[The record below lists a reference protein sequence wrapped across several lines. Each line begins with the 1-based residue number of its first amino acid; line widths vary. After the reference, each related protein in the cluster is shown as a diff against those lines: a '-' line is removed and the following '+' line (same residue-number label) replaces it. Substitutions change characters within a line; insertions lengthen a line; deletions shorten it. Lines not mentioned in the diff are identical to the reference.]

1 MMTLTR
7 RSLALAAAGTVAAG
21 VPLRKLRAEALQGM
35 DALHLQD
42 PPKPVDVHFT
52 DADGTARTLADYA
65 GKGIVLNMWAT
76 WCVPCVAE
84 MPALAAFAS
93 VVAKDGI
100 VVLPLSSDRA
110 GAAIVTKFYKDLG
123 VGNLPVLLDPM
134 SAAAH
139 ALGIR
144 GIPTTLV
151 IDRKGR
157 EVAWLEGSFDWAS
170 DPAVAEIRKLV
181 G

>member
-1 MMTLTR
+1 MMTFTR
-7 RSLALAAAGTVAAG
+7 RALMAAAGTVALAA
-21 VPLRKLRAEALQGM
+21 PLRKPRAEDLQGM
-35 DALHLQD
+35 EALHRLD
-42 PPKPVDVHFT
+42 APKPVDVQFT
-52 DADGTARTLADYA
+52 AADGSARSLADYA
-65 GKGIVLNMWAT
+65 GKGIILNLWAT

-100 VVLPLSSDRA
+100 IVLPLSSDRG

-123 VGNLPVLLDPM
+123 IGNLPVLLDPK

-139 ALGIR
+139 ALNVR
-144 GIPTTLV
+144 GIPTTLI
-151 IDRKGR
+151 IDRHGR
-157 EVAWLEGSFDWAS
+157 EVAWTEGSVNWAS
-170 DPAVAEIRKLV
+170 DAAVAAIGKLV

>member
-7 RSLALAAAGTVAAG
+7 RALVAAAGTVAATA
-21 VPLRKLRAEALQGM
+21 PLRKPRAEELQGI
-35 DALHLQD
+35 DALHRLAT
-42 PPKPVDVHFT
+42 PKPVDVHFHS
-52 DADGTARTLADYA
+52 ADGAPLSLADYT

-100 VVLPLSSDRA
+100 LVLPISSDKG
-110 GAAIVTKFYKDLG
+110 GAATVTRFFKELG

-134 SAAAH
+134 GAAAH
-139 ALGIR
+139 ALNVR

-151 IDRKGR
+151 IDRQGR
-157 EVAWLEGSFDWAS
+157 EVAWSEGSVDWAS
-170 DPAVAEIRKLV
+170 DASVAAIQQLV
-181 G
+181 D

>member
-1 MMTLTR
+1 MLILTR
-7 RSLALAAAGTVAAG
+7 RRMIAAAGTVAASAG
-21 VPLRKLRAEALQGM
+21 RGKLRAAELQGM
-35 DALHLQD
+35 DALHRLD
-42 PPKPVDVHFT
+42 APKPVDVHFT
-52 DADGTARTLADYA
+52 TGDGSARSLADYA
-65 GKGIVLNMWAT
+65 GKGIVLNLWAT

-100 VVLPLSSDRA
+100 VVLPLSSDKA
-110 GAAIVTKFYKDLG
+110 GASIVTRFYEDLG
-123 VGNLPVLLDPM
+123 VANLPVLLDPM

-139 ALGIR
+139 ALNVR
-144 GIPTTLV
+144 GIPTSLI

-157 EVAWLEGSFDWAS
+157 EVAWLEGSVDWAS
-170 DPAVAEIRKLV
+170 DPAVSTIQKLV

>member
-7 RSLALAAAGTVAAG
+7 RTMMAAAGTVAMAM
-21 VPLRKLRAEALQGM
+21 PLRKPRAEGLQGI
-35 DALHLQD
+35 DALRRLD
-42 PPKPVDVHFT
+42 TPKPIDVHFT
-52 DADGTARTLADYA
+52 TADGSARSLADYA

-93 VVAKDGI
+93 VVAKEGI
-100 VVLPLSSDRA
+100 VVLPLSSDRG
-110 GAAIVTKFYKDLG
+110 GASIVTRFYKDLG
-123 VGNLPVLLDPM
+123 LASLPVLLDPL

-139 ALGIR
+139 ALNVR

-151 IDRKGR
+151 IDRQGR
-157 EVAWLEGSFDWAS
+157 EVAWLEGSVDWAS

>member
-7 RSLALAAAGTVAAG
+7 RTLVAAAGTVALA
-21 VPLRKLRAEALQGM
+21 VPLRKPRAEGLQGI
-35 DALHLQD
+35 DALHRLD
-42 PPKPVDVHFT
+42 APKPLDIHFT
-52 DADGTARTLADYA
+52 TGDGTPRSLADYA
-65 GKGIVLNMWAT
+65 GKGVILNLWAT

-93 VVAKDGI
+93 VVAQNGI
-100 VVLPLSSDRA
+100 VVLPLSSDKA
-110 GAAIVTKFYKDLG
+110 GASVVTRFYKDLG
-123 VGNLPVLLDPM
+123 LNNLPVLLDPM

-139 ALGIR
+139 ALDVR

-151 IDRKGR
+151 IDRQGR
-157 EVAWLEGSFDWAS
+157 EVGWFEGSVDWAS
-170 DPAVAEIRKLV
+170 DPAVDTIRRLI